1 MKYSITSLDD
11 QSSARTGLIKTD
23 HSQIETPV
31 FMPIGTNGVV
41 KTILPQELYE
51 IDTNIILGNTYHL
64 FLRPGH
70 NLITRAG
77 GLHKFMN
84 WKKSILTDS
93 GGFQVFSL
101 AKLNK
106 ISNDGVEFQS
116 HIDGSSHFISPE
128 ISMEVQRSLGSDIIM
143 AFDVCPAGGEDKII
157 IKNAVEQTEKWI
169 KRCNSYLDNHQ
180 SKYDWNQCLFPIV
193 QGGIYP
199 DLRKMSADQI
209 LPFSTCGIAIGGLAV
224 GEEKNAMFDIISLMN
239 EILPKEQPRYLMGV
253 GRPTDLVHAVD
264 LGIDMFDCVLPTR
277 NGRNGQLFTSE
288 GVINIE
294 NAKFTDDFEPV
305 DKKCQCTLCYN
316 YTRSYLRH
324 LFNIKEMLGPR
335 LASIHNITFYFNLMK
350 KIRDK
355 IRENIFHT
363 WSKQF
368 LNKYSNDQRM

>member
-23 HSQIETPV
+23 HSQIKTPV

-70 NLITRAG
+70 NLITKAG

-128 ISMEVQRSLGSDIIM
+128 ISAANL
-143 AFDVCPAGGEDKII
+143 
-157 IKNAVEQTEKWI
+157 
-169 KRCNSYLDNHQ
+169 NSI
-180 SKYDWNQCLFPIV
+180 W
-193 QGGIYP
+193 
-199 DLRKMSADQI
+199 
-209 LPFSTCGIAIGGLAV
+209 
-224 GEEKNAMFDIISLMN
+224 E
-239 EILPKEQPRYLMGV
+239 
-253 GRPTDLVHAVD
+253 
-264 LGIDMFDCVLPTR
+264 
-277 NGRNGQLFTSE
+277 
-288 GVINIE
+288 
-294 NAKFTDDFEPV
+294 
-305 DKKCQCTLCYN
+305 
-316 YTRSYLRH
+316 
-324 LFNIKEMLGPR
+324 
-335 LASIHNITFYFNLMK
+335 
-350 KIRDK
+350 
-355 IRENIFHT
+355 
-363 WSKQF
+363 
-368 LNKYSNDQRM
+368 